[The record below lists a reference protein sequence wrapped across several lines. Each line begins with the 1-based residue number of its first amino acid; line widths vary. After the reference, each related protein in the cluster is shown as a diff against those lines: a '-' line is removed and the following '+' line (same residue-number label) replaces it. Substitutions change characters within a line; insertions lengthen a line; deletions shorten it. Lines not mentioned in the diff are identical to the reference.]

1 MLCDEI
7 TEGEMRTTLGRPKL
21 TTKQLKARAKAF
33 GKPALV
39 VGTAEYYRA
48 YRAQRRLKEEGDKP

>member
-1 MLCDEI
+1 MPI
-7 TEGEMRTTLGRPKL
+7 MRTTRGRPKL

-33 GKPALV
+33 GKPSLV